1 MIKINYFLLL
11 LNSAI
16 SFSVKAD
23 LRPVYLSLEISAP
36 KTKFTT
42 TELVQINVTLK
53 NGTSNRHSILIPGNQ
68 SKGLKLIYSH
78 PDIKYNLFAEW
89 KSSNVYHI
97 KCKDKYENE
106 PSPNECSMIV
116 SAVELAKQK

>member
-11 LNSAI
+11 LISAI

-23 LRPVYLSLEISAP
+23 LRPVDLSLEISAP

-68 SKGLKLIYSH
+68 SKGLKLIYFSWY
-78 PDIKYNLFAEW
+78 KVNENNYTNLMVRAFF
-89 KSSNVYHI
+89 
-97 KCKDKYENE
+97 
-106 PSPNECSMIV
+106 
-116 SAVELAKQK
+116 